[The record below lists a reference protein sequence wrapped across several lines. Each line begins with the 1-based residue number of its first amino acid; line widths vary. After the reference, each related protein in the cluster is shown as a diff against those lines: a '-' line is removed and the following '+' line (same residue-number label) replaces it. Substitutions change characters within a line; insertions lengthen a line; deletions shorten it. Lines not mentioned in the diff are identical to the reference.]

1 MTQITLKANREKP
14 LLQRQPWIFSG
25 AIKSVKDY
33 RTKGELCTVHS
44 ASGTLLGTGY
54 YNDSSSI
61 AVRMLSFADQPF
73 SRATLESRLAAACD
87 RRRTI
92 LCQTTNTCRLVNSEG
107 DFLPGLVV
115 DRFDSVLVLQL
126 LTAGMELFR
135 EVIIDWLQANCSPVC
150 IIERSDVEARRLEG
164 LELAEGVVWGTAPQ
178 RIEVVENGVRYEV
191 QPQVGQKTGFF
202 ADQRENRHLIRR
214 YAPGKSVCDCFCYS
228 GGFALNAAASGAG
241 EITAVDSSASAI
253 ELAKTNLALNG
264 FSAQCVVADIFAW
277 MRTQESNYDVMVLDP
292 PKFAKQRRDVERAAR
307 GYKDINMVAMK
318 RVAPEGILFT
328 FSCSQAI
335 DPYLFRQIIFA
346 AATDSGR
353 QAQLLHVLDQPPDHP
368 VNIAHREGEYLKGLV
383 LRII

>member
-1 MTQITLKANREKP
+1 MLKANREKP

-33 RTKGELCTVHS
+33 HAKGELCTVHS
-44 ASGTLLGTGY
+44 ATGTLLGTGY

-61 AVRMLSFADQPF
+61 AVRMLSFGDHPF
-73 SRATLESRLAAACD
+73 TRVTLESRLAAACD

-92 LCQTTNTCRLVNSEG
+92 LCQTTTTCRLVNSEG
-107 DFLPGLVV
+107 DFLPGLIV
-115 DRFDSVLVLQL
+115 DRFDSVLVVQF
-126 LTAGMELFR
+126 LTAGMEQFR
-135 EVIIDWLQANCSPVC
+135 ANVVDWLRANCSPQC

-164 LELAEGVVWGTAPQ
+164 LELVEGVVWGTAPQ
-178 RIEVVENGVRYEV
+178 RIEVLENGLRYEV

-202 ADQRENRHLIRR
+202 ADQRENRQLIRR
-214 YAPGKSVCDCFCYS
+214 YAPGKQVCDCFCYS
-228 GGFALNAAASGAG
+228 GGFALNAAAAGAG
-241 EITAVDSSASAI
+241 QVTAVDSSAAAI
-253 ELAKTNLALNG
+253 ELAKTNFSLNG
-264 FSAQCVVADIFAW
+264 LSAQCEVADIFSW
-277 MRTQESNYDVMVLDP
+277 LRTQERTYEVMVLDP
-292 PKFAKQRRDVERAAR
+292 PKFAKQRRDVDRAAR

-318 RVAPEGILFT
+318 RVALEGILFT

-353 QAQLLHVLDQPPDHP
+353 QAQLLHVLNQPPDHP